1 MDNILVV
8 LDGSD
13 NDNLAMQQAVK
24 LIAQSQGKPHIL
36 MTVYDQIK
44 EIHKYIGFDNFKDI

>member
-24 LIAQSQGKPHIL
+24 LMPRVRES
-36 MTVYDQIK
+36 
-44 EIHKYIGFDNFKDI
+44 YIF